1 MNKRILV
8 DMSLTSLHHGH
19 IRLLKKASELGK
31 VIVALC
37 NDEEI
42 FRVKGFKPLLSFEH
56 RKEIALAIRY
66 VEEVLECDYLIDE
79 EYLEKHNIDLL
90 VHGDD
95 NVNPVPSDRLV
106 LFPRTKGISST
117 KLRNSNTA

>member
-19 IRLLKKASELGK
+19 IRLLKNASELGK

-42 FRVKGFKPLLSFEH
+42 FKVKGFKPFTF
-56 RKEIALAIRY
+56 I
-66 VEEVLECDYLIDE
+66 
-79 EYLEKHNIDLL
+79 
-90 VHGDD
+90 
-95 NVNPVPSDRLV
+95 
-106 LFPRTKGISST
+106 
-117 KLRNSNTA
+117 